1 MSQGFNAFTFY
12 ERLKIVQTKTPLNVC
27 FWGDSV
33 EKLCVQSRFLC
44 LIILAEHSG
53 CLRSAHFTAIDVEF
67 GHFPEVL
74 GGSGEEEL
82 IIDAA
87 GAT

>member
-1 MSQGFNAFTFY
+1 MIRRS
-12 ERLKIVQTKTPLNVC
+12 NVRFC
-27 FWGDSV
+27 RDSV

>member
-1 MSQGFNAFTFY
+1 MRAF
-12 ERLKIVQTKTPLNVC
+12 PNVRFC
-27 FWGDSV
+27 RKSKCQFLGDSV